1 MRRNLSAIIAS
12 AAAALLTGCVASTT
26 PQSESEARM
35 SVAQASVPIAK
46 GQINPENWPLGKSPF
61 GAEPEVEARVQA
73 ILAKMSLEQKVG
85 QIIQADMNSITPEQ
99 VAEYHIGSIL
109 NGGNSGP
116 GGDDRAP
123 AAVWL
128 EWADK
133 YYDASMSRSDV
144 AVNIPM
150 IWGSD
155 AVHGNSNIIGAT
167 IFPHNIGL
175 GAARN
180 PELLREIGKV
190 TAKEL
195 RVIGG
200 DWTFAP
206 TIAVVR
212 DDRWG
217 RTYEGYSERPEIVAD
232 YARTIVEGLQ
242 GKVGEEDFL
251 RPPYVIA
258 TAKHFLGDGGTT
270 NGRDQGDTEV
280 SEAELRDLFAPAY
293 YAAVEAGVQSVMA
306 SYNSFH
312 GKKMHGHGPMLKD
325 VLVGRIGFDGLVVG
339 DWNGHGQ
346 VEGCTTTDCAQS
358 LMAGVDVFMAPDS
371 WKDLFETTLAQA
383 RSGEIPMS
391 RLDEAVARVL
401 RVKVRA
407 GIFEMGRPSARA
419 FAGQYDLLGAPEHR
433 AVSRQA
439 ARESL
444 VLLKNDGALLP
455 LRRDQRIM
463 VAGDGADSMMKQT
476 GGWTISWQ
484 GLGNSREDFP
494 NAQTIFEGISEQVSA
509 GGGKAILSEDG
520 SYSEKPDVAI
530 VVFGEDPYAEF
541 QGDRQHVNYE
551 SEDDRDLKLLE
562 RLKAQG
568 IPVVSVFISGRPM
581 YVNPELNAS
590 TAFVAAWLP
599 GSEGGGLADVL
610 LRKADGRV
618 NYDFRGALSFSWP
631 RDPTQTPL
639 NVGDADYDPLF
650 AYGFGRS
657 YADKGDLGEVALASR
672 DGLSNGDDN
681 VYYSK
686 GRPTSPW
693 RVETEGAVQQSAVDR
708 LAQEDAIRLVWNG
721 VGGFE
726 INGASA
732 DLTRAAN
739 AQMMLSFHARRTG
752 KIEGAVD
759 LYMTCSQNPKCG
771 GRFKIAE
778 LMNAQA
784 DGEWV
789 EVAAPLSCFAD
800 AGMTLFHT
808 TSIFGLEMTGSGQLD
823 IADVKLE
830 QAGGEGLCPAWA
842 VK

>member
-1 MRRNLSAIIAS
+1 MTEVETIK
-12 AAAALLTGCVASTT
+12 
-26 PQSESEARM
+26 P
-35 SVAQASVPIAK
+35 AQNAH
-46 GQINPENWPLGKSPF
+46 INPENWPLGSSPF
-61 GAEPEVEARVQA
+61 GEEPEVEARVRA
-73 ILAKMSLEQKVG
+73 ILSRMSLEQKVG
-85 QIIQADMNSITPEQ
+85 QIIQGDMNSITPEQ

-116 GGDDRAP
+116 GGEDRAP
-123 AAVWL
+123 AHVWL

-133 YYDASMSRSDV
+133 YYDASMSRDDV
-144 AVNIPM
+144 AVKIPV

-167 IFPHNIGL
+167 VFPHNIGL

-217 RTYEGYSERPEIVAD
+217 RTYEGYSETPEIVAD

-242 GKVGEEDFL
+242 GKVGEEGFL
-251 RPPYVIA
+251 RSPYVIA
-258 TAKHFLGDGGTT
+258 TAKHFIGDGGTT

-280 SEAELRDLFAPAY
+280 SEADLRDLFAPGY

-312 GKKMHGHGPMLKD
+312 GEKMHGYAPMLSD
-325 VLVGRIGFDGLVVG
+325 VLVGRMGFDGLVVG

-358 LMAGVDVFMAPDS
+358 LLAGVDVFMAPDS
-371 WKDLFETTLAQA
+371 WEELYKTTLAQVK
-383 RSGEIPMS
+383 SGEIPMS
-391 RLDEAVARVL
+391 RLDEAVSRVL

-407 GIFEMGRPSARA
+407 GIFETGRPSQRA
-419 FAGQYDLLGAPEHR
+419 LAGQYDLLGSSDHR
-433 AVSRQA
+433 AVARQA

-444 VLLKNDGALLP
+444 VLLKNDGGILP
-455 LRRDQRIM
+455 LRRDAKVLI
-463 VAGDGADSMMKQT
+463 AGDGADSMMKQT

-484 GLGNSREDFP
+484 GLDNSREDFP
-494 NAQTIFEGISEQVSA
+494 NAQTIYEGIAEQLGGA
-509 GGGKAILSEDG
+509 GGTAIKSEDG
-520 SYSEKPDVAI
+520 SYAEKPDVAI

-541 QGDRQHVNYE
+541 QGDRQNVNYE

-562 RLKAQG
+562 KLKADG
-568 IPVVSVFISGRPM
+568 IPVVAVFISGRPM
-581 YVNPELNAS
+581 YVNPEINAS
-590 TAFVAAWLP
+590 DAFVAAWLP
-599 GSEGGGLADVL
+599 GSEGGGIADVL
-610 LRKADGRV
+610 LRNADGSV
-618 NYDFRGALSFSWP
+618 NYDFRGKLSFSWP
-631 RDPTQTPL
+631 KDPMQSPL

-650 AYGFGRS
+650 AYGYGLTYSDREE
-657 YADKGDLGEVALASR
+657 LGQIELSSR
-672 DGLSNGDDN
+672 EGLSSGDDT
-681 VYYSK
+681 VYYAK

-693 RVETEGAVQQSAVDR
+693 RVQTEGAVVRSAIDR
-708 LAQEDAIRLVWNG
+708 LAQEDAIRLAWEG
-721 VGGFE
+721 EGRFE

-739 AQMMLSFHARRTG
+739 AKMALSFFARRTG
-752 KIEGAVD
+752 KVEGALE
-759 LYMTCSQNPKCG
+759 LYMTCSQNPNCNGK
-771 GRFKIAE
+771 FDIAE
-778 LMNAQA
+778 AVNAEA

-789 EVAAPLSCFAD
+789 EVAAPLTCFVD

-808 TSIFGLEMTGSGQLD
+808 TSIFGLKMSGEGQVD
-823 IADVKLE
+823 IADIRLK
-830 QAGGEGLCPAWA
+830 QAGGEGICPAWA
-842 VK
+842 VAE